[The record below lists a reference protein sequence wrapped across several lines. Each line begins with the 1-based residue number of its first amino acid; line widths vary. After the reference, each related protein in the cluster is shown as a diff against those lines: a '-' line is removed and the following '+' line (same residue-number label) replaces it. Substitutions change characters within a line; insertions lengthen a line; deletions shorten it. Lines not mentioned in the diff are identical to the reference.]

1 MSAGECRGGNAIEDC
16 RLFFFPTSHGSKP
29 PSVKS
34 KSALLIRP
42 IMSPESAVEFALIAY
57 DGTPTSTGAMTVIVD
72 ATGIAW
78 TSLKTSGCVG
88 YDDITSISLILGDPD
103 PDERDDYCLI
113 HKASGL
119 ALKVYCDG
127 GKSFADR
134 KLYLLRRQAYSNF
147 ILLLHSRLS
156 VDNRNRIE
164 FKTDGKLTR
173 KAQLF
178 LVWGWAVSSVAVI
191 ALLITL
197 GHPMALGFCYM
208 FFLLVYGVAI
218 FSLIPKEPRTYT
230 PDPIDEM
237 FLPR

>member
-1 MSAGECRGGNAIEDC
+1 MSAREGRVVTPSKDR
-16 RLFFFPTSHGSKP
+16 RLFFLSNQPWLKAAFSKIKTCHP
-29 PSVKS
+29 DPAVMSSESV
-34 KSALLIRP
+34 
-42 IMSPESAVEFALIAY
+42 VEFALIAY
-57 DGTPTSTGAMTVIVD
+57 DGTPTSTGPMTVIVD

-88 YDDITSISLILGDPD
+88 YDEITSISLILGDPD

-134 KLYLLRRQAYSNF
+134 KLYILRRLAYSNF

-156 VDNRNRIE
+156 VESRNRIE

-178 LVWGWAVSSVAVI
+178 LVWGWAISSVAVI

-197 GHPMALGFCYM
+197 GHPMALGFYYM

-230 PDPIDEM
+230 PDPIDET